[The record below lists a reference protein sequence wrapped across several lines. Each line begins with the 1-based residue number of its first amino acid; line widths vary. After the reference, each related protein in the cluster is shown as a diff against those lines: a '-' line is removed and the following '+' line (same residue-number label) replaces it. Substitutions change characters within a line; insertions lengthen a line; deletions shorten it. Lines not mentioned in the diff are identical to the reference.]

1 MKSTAA
7 LLAALLLAPIVPL
20 QSAEPRREPSVSAPQ
35 LQIREWAEPR
45 LKPGDLAPQLIATDW
60 IQGEPVTEFATDK
73 AYLVE
78 FWATPLWTC
87 DDNVPNLNSLFH
99 TFKEKGLIV
108 IGQHVQAKLA
118 GVDQTTPKDIVTKAA
133 ASRTYPVA
141 LDTANPKQGTMMD
154 TWMSAAGQICLPCA
168 FLVGRDGR
176 IAWIGNPAE
185 VIEGKMAYP
194 VALEKKIEELLA
206 GHFNVPKA
214 ASTFL
219 AEQQLERKGHLKSVA
234 EDLLQDASLSGQALD
249 TAYEIAV
256 KANEGG
262 FNNDEHR
269 ASHLAVLARATFMK
283 GEKEKAVALQE
294 KVVALMVDAKTDE
307 ANMATYQATLESAT
321 LDSYRAGHLPAMSP
335 RGMVITLK
343 AGDPAPKLN
352 CGEWIQGKPIT
363 EFANDKAY
371 LIEFWATWCGPCV
384 AGIPDLNA
392 IHLTF
397 KDKGLVVIGQNVEG
411 KDQTPVKAFVEKMAD
426 GMTYPVALDH
436 TSGPEQGSMRHSWLD
451 AAGLNHIPAAFLVG
465 KDARI
470 AWLGHP
476 NDLTEKMIEEV
487 LAGDGGSLK
496 TSAAIPNPEGAPIEK
511 K

>member
-1 MKSTAA
+1 MKSTSA
-7 LLAALLLAPIVPL
+7 LLAALFLAPSASL
-20 QSAEPRREPSVSAPQ
+20 QSAEPRLTPSVSAPQ
-35 LQIREWAEPR
+35 LQIREWTEPR

-60 IQGEPVTEFATDK
+60 IQGEPVAEFATDK

-87 DDNVPNLNSLFH
+87 DDNVPHLNSLFH
-99 TFKEKGLIV
+99 KFKEKGLMV

-118 GVDQTTPKDIVTKAA
+118 GDDQTTPKAIVTKAA

-141 LDTANPKQGTMMD
+141 LDTANPKQGTRMD

-234 EDLLQDASLSGQALD
+234 EGLLQDESLSGHSLD

-283 GEKEKAVALQE
+283 GEKERAVLLQE
-294 KVVALMVDAKTDE
+294 KVVALMVAAKTDE
-307 ANMATYQATLESAT
+307 AIIATYQANLESAI
-321 LDSYRAGHLPAMSP
+321 LESYKAGHLPATT
-335 RGMVITLK
+335 RQGMGITLK
-343 AGDPAPKLN
+343 AGDPAPKLK
-352 CGEWIQGKPIT
+352 CGEWIQGTPVA
-363 EFANDKAY
+363 EFSKDRAY

-384 AGIPDLNA
+384 AGIPHLNA
-392 IHLTF
+392 LHLKF
-397 KDKGLVVIGQNVEG
+397 KNRGLVVIGQNVEG

-426 GMTYPVALDH
+426 GMTYPVALDN
-436 TSGPEQGSMRHSWLD
+436 TSGSEQGPMRHSWLD

-487 LAGDGGSLK
+487 LAGTGDRSK
-496 TSAAIPNPEGAPIEK
+496 NSAAIPNPVGAPTEEK
-511 K
+511 

>member
-1 MKSTAA
+1 MKTTPA
-7 LLAALLLAPIVPL
+7 LLAALFLAPIASL
-20 QSAEPRREPSVSAPQ
+20 QSAEPRLTPSVSAPQ
-35 LQIREWAEPR
+35 LQIREWTEPR

-60 IQGEPVTEFATDK
+60 IQGEPVAEFATDK

-87 DDNVPNLNSLFH
+87 DDNVPHLNSLFH
-99 TFKEKGLIV
+99 KFKEKGLMV

-118 GVDQTTPKDIVTKAA
+118 GDDQTTPKAVVTKAA

-234 EDLLQDASLSGQALD
+234 EGLLQDESLSGHSLD

-283 GEKEKAVALQE
+283 GEKERAVLLQE

-307 ANMATYQATLESAT
+307 AIIATYQATLES
-321 LDSYRAGHLPAMSP
+321 YKAGHLPAISP
-335 RGMVITLK
+335 QEMVITLK

-352 CGEWIQGKPIT
+352 CGEWIQGKPVT
-363 EFANDKAY
+363 EFAKDKAY

-384 AGIPDLNA
+384 AGIPHLNA
-392 IHLTF
+392 LHLTF

-426 GMTYPVALDH
+426 GMTYPVALDN
-436 TSGPEQGSMRHSWLD
+436 TSGSEQGSMRHSWLD

-476 NDLTEKMIEEV
+476 NELTEEMIEEV
-487 LAGDGGSLK
+487 LAGEGDSLK
-496 TSAAIPNPEGAPIEK
+496 TSAAIPNPVGAPIEK

>member
-1 MKSTAA
+1 MKTTPA
-7 LLAALLLAPIVPL
+7 LLAALFLAPIASL
-20 QSAEPRREPSVSAPQ
+20 QSAEPRLTPSVSAPQ
-35 LQIREWAEPR
+35 LQIREWTEPR

-60 IQGEPVTEFATDK
+60 IQGEPVAEFATDK

-87 DDNVPNLNSLFH
+87 DDNVPHLNSLFH
-99 TFKEKGLIV
+99 KFKEKGLMV

-118 GVDQTTPKDIVTKAA
+118 GDDQTTPKAIVTKAA

-219 AEQQLERKGHLKSVA
+219 AEQQLERKGYLKSVA
-234 EDLLQDASLSGQALD
+234 EGLLQDESLSGHSLD

-283 GEKEKAVALQE
+283 GEKERAVLLQE

-307 ANMATYQATLESAT
+307 ADMATYQATLESAT
-321 LDSYRAGHLPAMSP
+321 LKSYRAGHLPATT
-335 RGMVITLK
+335 RQGMVITLT

-352 CGEWIQGKPIT
+352 CGEWIQGKPVT
-363 EFANDKAY
+363 EFAKDRAY

-384 AGIPDLNA
+384 AGIPHLNA
-392 IHLTF
+392 LHLKF
-397 KDKGLVVIGQNVEG
+397 KNKGLVVIGQNVEG

-426 GMTYPVALDH
+426 GMTYPVALDN
-436 TSGPEQGSMRHSWLD
+436 TSGSEQGPMRHSWLD

-476 NDLTEKMIEEV
+476 NELTEEMIEEV
-487 LAGDGGSLK
+487 LAGEGDSLK
-496 TSAAIPNPEGAPIEK
+496 TSAAIPNPVGVPIEK

>member
-1 MKSTAA
+1 
-7 LLAALLLAPIVPL
+7 
-20 QSAEPRREPSVSAPQ
+20 
-35 LQIREWAEPR
+35 
-45 LKPGDLAPQLIATDW
+45 
-60 IQGEPVTEFATDK
+60 
-73 AYLVE
+73 
-78 FWATPLWTC
+78 
-87 DDNVPNLNSLFH
+87 
-99 TFKEKGLIV
+99 
-108 IGQHVQAKLA
+108 
-118 GVDQTTPKDIVTKAA
+118 
-133 ASRTYPVA
+133 
-141 LDTANPKQGTMMD
+141 
-154 TWMSAAGQICLPCA
+154 
-168 FLVGRDGR
+168 
-176 IAWIGNPAE
+176 
-185 VIEGKMAYP
+185 MAYP

-206 GHFNVPKA
+206 GNFDVPKA
-214 ASTFL
+214 ASKFL

-234 EDLLQDASLSGQALD
+234 ESLLQDESLSGQALD

-283 GEKEKAVALQE
+283 GVKERAVLLQE

-307 ANMATYQATLESAT
+307 ADMATYQATLESAT
-321 LDSYRAGHLPAMSP
+321 LESATLESYKAGRLPATT
-335 RGMVITLK
+335 RQGMVITLK

-352 CGEWIQGKPIT
+352 CGEWIQGKPVA
-363 EFANDKAY
+363 EFAKDKAY

-384 AGIPDLNA
+384 AGIPHLNA
-392 IHLTF
+392 LHLTF

-426 GMTYPVALDH
+426 GMTYPVALDN
-436 TSGPEQGSMRHSWLD
+436 TSGSEQGSMRHSWLD

-476 NDLTEKMIEEV
+476 NELTEEVIEEV
-487 LAGDGGSLK
+487 LAGEGDSSK
-496 TSAAIPNPEGAPIEK
+496 TSAAIPNPVGAPIEK